1 MPVERPKLHESAP
14 EAYAAVSGVEAYV
27 RRCGLEHSLLELVK
41 LRASQINRCAFCM
54 DMHARDARRG
64 GETEQRLYVLGG
76 WRESPLYSDRERAA
90 LAWTECLTDL
100 PSHGATDA
108 IYAALE
114 AHFTGKEIADLTVLI
129 GLINLWNRVGVGFAM
144 RHPVAA

>member
-1 MPVERPKLHESAP
+1 MTVRRLKLNETAP

-27 RRCGLEHSLLELVK
+27 LRCGLEHPLIELVK
-41 LRASQINRCAFCM
+41 LRASQINHCAYCM
-54 DMHARDARRG
+54 DKHARDARRG

-76 WRESPLYSDRERAA
+76 WRESPLYSPRERAA
-90 LAWTECLTDL
+90 LAWTECLTEL
-100 PSHGATDA
+100 PSRGAPDA
-108 IYAALE
+108 VYADLG
-114 AHFTGKEIADLTVLI
+114 AHFTEKEIADLTVLI

>member
-1 MPVERPKLHESAP
+1 MTIQRLKLHETAP
-14 EAYAAVSGVEAYV
+14 EACAAVSGVEAYV
-27 RRCGLEHSLLELVK
+27 RRCGLEPALVELVK
-41 LRASQINRCAFCM
+41 LRASQINQCAFCM

-76 WRESPLYSDRERAA
+76 WRESPLYSARERAA
-90 LAWTECLTDL
+90 LAWTECLTEL
-100 PSHGATDA
+100 SSRGAPDA
-108 IYAALE
+108 VYAALG
-114 AHFTGKEIADLTVLI
+114 AHFTEKEIADLTVLI

>member
-1 MPVERPKLHESAP
+1 MTVERLQLRETAP

-27 RRCGLEHSLLELVK
+27 HRCGLEHALIELVK
-41 LRASQINRCAFCM
+41 LRASQLNHCAYCM

-76 WRESPLYSDRERAA
+76 WRESPLFSPRERAA
-90 LAWTECLTDL
+90 LAWTECLTEL
-100 PSHGATDA
+100 PSRGAPDA
-108 IYAALE
+108 AYAALG
-114 AHFTGKEIADLTVLI
+114 AHFAPKEIADLTVLI

-144 RHPVAA
+144 RHPAAA